1 MRRQG
6 NQVKQSVGGKEIESS
21 AVSNTAR
28 QYSRNVLEEDKVEVK
43 EYTLWSKE
51 LKDPGSSPVVTTK
64 SSLEELKKANFDSS
78 TCGIKLRPHNLY

>member
-6 NQVKQSVGGKEIESS
+6 NQVKQAIGGKKIESS
-21 AVSNTAR
+21 AVSNTPQ
-28 QYSRNVLEEDKVEVK
+28 QYSRIVLKEDKVEVK

-64 SSLEELKKANFDSS
+64 SSRED
-78 TCGIKLRPHNLY
+78 

>member
-21 AVSNTAR
+21 AVSNTPR

-43 EYTLWSKE
+43 EYTLWSK
-51 LKDPGSSPVVTTK
+51 
-64 SSLEELKKANFDSS
+64 
-78 TCGIKLRPHNLY
+78 